1 MSTTARRNDP
11 KFTTPVYP
19 MVFSLAP
26 CNVEGWGASLYIDGR
41 GNVVGAETP
50 CGIVEYTFDTKE
62 AAEAAVKA
70 EALKRGLTIDKVHD
84 RSTSR

>member
-1 MSTTARRNDP
+1 MSTNHRNDP
-11 KFTTPVYP
+11 KYTAPVYP
-19 MVFSLAP
+19 MVHSLAP
-26 CNVEGWGASLYIDGR
+26 CGVEGWGASLYINGR
-41 GNVVGAETP
+41 CNIVGAVTP